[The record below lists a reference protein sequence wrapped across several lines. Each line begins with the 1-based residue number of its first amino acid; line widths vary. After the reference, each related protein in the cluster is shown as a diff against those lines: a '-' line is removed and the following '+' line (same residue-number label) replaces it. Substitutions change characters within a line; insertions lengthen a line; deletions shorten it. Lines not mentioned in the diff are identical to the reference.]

1 MNSVIVRR
9 EGLTVCVQPQ
19 RLPHHSIYLQEKAAF
34 EPNDYTDC
42 AMSAAESLPSEAYR
56 VAIEAITK
64 LVYAKKPAAELVLRP
79 CGIPEVYIARFLT
92 EKDPA
97 TGKNRSK
104 REMATI
110 IVEELG
116 RTGDDVAVVRALVA
130 LAADWKSLHLAQNE
144 FETQA
149 VVEKAR
155 RLIPEIEAA
164 GRAYEA
170 AAAKAREDADIRRL
184 NERQSQINQQS
195 PLLLAMFDH
204 AAKDGEANTRGYL
217 LEDLL
222 NRTFDIN
229 GFIVRKSFR
238 RNEGGE
244 QIDGAFEMDSWHFLV
259 ECRWRK
265 RPADIRQIDGLAGQ
279 ISRSGKQT
287 LGLFLSIEG
296 WSENVIS
303 LLKQSPHKSIM
314 LMHGGDFRAVLEQRA
329 DLRALLKAKVKALN
343 LDAEPYLSVSSLF
356 SSAR

>member
-1 MNSVIVRR
+1 M
-9 EGLTVCVQPQ
+9 TV
-19 RLPHHSIYLQEKAAF
+19 
-34 EPNDYTDC
+34 
-42 AMSAAESLPSEAYR
+42 AESLPSEAYR

-64 LVYAKKPAAELVLRP
+64 LVYVKKPAAELVLRP
-79 CGIPEVYIARFLT
+79 CGISENYIARFLT

-110 IVEELG
+110 IIDDLR
-116 RTGDDVAVVRALVA
+116 RTGDDVAIVRALVL
-130 LAADWKSLHLAQNE
+130 LAANWKSLHLAQNE
-144 FETQA
+144 FEAQA

-164 GRAYEA
+164 ERVNESN
-170 AAAKAREDADIRRL
+170 AAKERVDADRRRL
-184 NERQSQINQQS
+184 SERHAQINQQS

-204 AAKDGEANTRGYL
+204 AAQGDSNARGYL

-222 NRTFDIN
+222 NRTFDTH
-229 GFIVRKSFR
+229 GFVVRKSFR
-238 RNEGGE
+238 RNDGGE
-244 QIDGAFEMDSWHFLV
+244 QIDGAFEMDGWHFLV

-279 ISRSGKQT
+279 VSRSGKQT

-296 WSENVIS
+296 WSENAVG
-303 LLKQSPHKSIM
+303 LLKQSPHKAIV

-343 LDAEPYLSVSSLF
+343 LDAEPYLSVSTFL
-356 SSAR
+356 SSIR